1 MANPFADKEDP
12 VNRLVF
18 EFVPRS
24 DDEADDLANHL
35 SQVEAIEAVTVE
47 RGDASRLAAETALL
61 IIVLGT
67 AGLAAFT
74 GLVDWLRDRR
84 DCLLIVDARHE
95 DLRVTER
102 CDVVGRRGQVIIVTS
117 GKEQVVIERSD
128 VGLDLQAIAMR
139 AIDQSADAAASL
151 AKSLGATARVEP
163 PQGDI

>member
-1 MANPFADKEDP
+1 M
-12 VNRLVF
+12 NRLVF

-24 DDEADDLANHL
+24 GDEVDALADHL
-35 SQVEAIEAVTVE
+35 SQLEAIEAVTVE

-61 IIVLGT
+61 VILLGS

-74 GLVDWLRDRR
+74 RLVDWLRDRR
-84 DCLLIVDARHE
+84 DCLLVLDARHD

-117 GKEQVVIERSD
+117 GNEQVVIERSD
-128 VGLDLQAIAMR
+128 AGLDLQAIVMR
-139 AIDQSADAAASL
+139 AIDQSAEAATSL
-151 AKSLGATARVEP
+151 AKSLGAAARVEP